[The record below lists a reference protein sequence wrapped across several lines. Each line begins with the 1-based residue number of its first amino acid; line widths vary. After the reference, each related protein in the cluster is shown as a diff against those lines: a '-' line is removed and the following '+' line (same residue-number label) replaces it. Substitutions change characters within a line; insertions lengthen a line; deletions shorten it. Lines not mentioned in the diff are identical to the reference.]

1 MVKVGDSMT
10 ISFILVQIAIICVFA
25 HCLLIERKYCKH
37 LDWWSD
43 VAAYLIFIPCLI
55 PMLGIFISLA
65 GIVDCTRNTIEE
77 LCNRNR

>member
-1 MVKVGDSMT
+1 MAKVGDSMI
-10 ISFILVQIAIICVFA
+10 ISFVLVQIATIGVFA

-65 GIVDCTRNTIEE
+65 GIVDCTRNIIEE